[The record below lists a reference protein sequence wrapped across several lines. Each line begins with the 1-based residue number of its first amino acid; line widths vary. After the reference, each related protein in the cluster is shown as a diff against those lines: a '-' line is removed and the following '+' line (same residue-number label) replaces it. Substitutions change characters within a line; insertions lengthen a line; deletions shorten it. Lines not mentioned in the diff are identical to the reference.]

1 MRVSVIT
8 VCFNSAATIRDTIES
23 VLAQDYEDIEYII
36 IDGGSTDQTLQIIS
50 EYKHCISKFI
60 TEPDRGIYDAMNKGI
75 RLASGDVVGML
86 NSDDI
91 YISQT
96 AISEL
101 MSVMNSS
108 GVDAVYADLIIV
120 DPVRT
125 DKVLRYYS
133 SKHFTIAKFRYGW
146 MPAHPTFFVKRSAYS
161 IAGLFNINFK
171 IAADFDMLLRLLL
184 MHKISHVYYPK
195 CIVRMRA
202 GGVSTSGIHQSILIN
217 REIIRSCKFNGVY
230 TNALLLA
237 LKIPRKMSEKIG
249 RFFYEFF

>member
-23 VLAQDYEDIEYII
+23 VLTQDYKDIEYII
-36 IDGGSTDQTLQIIS
+36 IDGGSTDQTLQIVS

-86 NSDDI
+86 NSDDV
-91 YISQT
+91 YISET

-101 MSVMNSS
+101 MGAMNSS
-108 GVDAVYADLIIV
+108 GADAVYADLIIV

-146 MPAHPTFFVKRSAYS
+146 MPAHPTFFVKKSAYDV
-161 IAGLFNINFK
+161 AGLFSTTFR

-184 MHKISHVYYPK
+184 VHKVSSIYYPK
-195 CIVRMRA
+195 SIVRMRA
-202 GGVSTSGIHQSILIN
+202 GGISTSGLIN
-217 REIIRSCKFNGVY
+217 KIKLNLEIIQSCRSNGVH
-230 TNALLLA
+230 TNTFLIASKL
-237 LKIPRKMSEKIG
+237 PRKLL
-249 RFFYEFF
+249 EFFKRQ

>member
-1 MRVSVIT
+1 MKVSVIT

-23 VLAQDYEDIEYII
+23 VLAQDYQDIEYII
-36 IDGGSTDQTLQIIS
+36 VDGGSTDQTLQIIS

-75 RLASGDVVGML
+75 RLATGDVIGML
-86 NSDDI
+86 NSDDV

-101 MSVMNSS
+101 MGAMNSS
-108 GVDAVYADLIIV
+108 GADAVYADLIIV
-120 DPVRT
+120 DPART

-146 MPAHPTFFVKRSAYS
+146 MPAHPTFFVKKSAYDV
-161 IAGLFNINFK
+161 AGLFSTAFR

-184 MHKISHVYYPK
+184 IHRIRSVYYAK
-195 CIVRMRA
+195 CVVKMRA
-202 GGVSTSGIHQSILIN
+202 GGMSTSGISSTILLN
-217 REIIRSCKFNGVY
+217 REIVQSCLDNGVY
-230 TNALLLA
+230 TNIFLVL
-237 LKIPRKMSEKIG
+237 LKIPRKFMEVISAKI
-249 RFFYEFF
+249 FQ

>member
-36 IDGGSTDQTLQIIS
+36 IDGGSTDQPLQIIS

-86 NSDDI
+86 NSDDV
-91 YISQT
+91 YTSQT

-101 MSVMNSS
+101 MEAMNSS
-108 GVDAVYADLIIV
+108 GADAVYADLIIV

-133 SKHFTIAKFRYGW
+133 SKHFNIAKFRYGW
-146 MPAHPTFFVKRSAYS
+146 MPAHPTFFVKKSAYDV
-161 IAGLFNINFK
+161 AGLFSTAFR

-184 MHKISHVYYPK
+184 IHGIRSVYYPK
-195 CIVRMRA
+195 CVVKMRA
-202 GGVSTSGIHQSILIN
+202 GGMSTSGISSIILLN
-217 REIIRSCKFNGVY
+217 REIVRSCLDNGIY
-230 TNALLLA
+230 TNIFLVL
-237 LKIPRKMSEKIG
+237 LKIPRKVMEVISAKI
-249 RFFYEFF
+249 FQ